1 MAGLVN
7 RQRFGSTIDRQLFTS
22 VHKLSNETRIPFARL
37 LEEGLVLLLM
47 HHGREVPDMDYE
59 KGFEIPDIP

>member
-1 MAGLVN
+1 
-7 RQRFGSTIDRQLFTS
+7 
-22 VHKLSNETRIPFARL
+22 VHKLSNETRIPFSRL